1 MAPALAD
8 AARAAD
14 RPLLALSIGC
24 PSGVGPEVAVSA
36 AAACR
41 EATCLLVGDGRVIG
55 RAAALRG
62 VSPRRIVEVDGAAAA
77 RLLAPGKVAFW
88 SGSTPLRGD
97 SPPGKPTR
105 EAGRAQLAWIDE
117 GTELVRSGAADAL
130 VTGPVS
136 KAAIARSG
144 APGAR
149 GFRGHTEHLMAILG
163 AHEVVMA
170 FHGGGLTTALAT
182 THLALARVPAAV
194 TPEAVAR
201 ATFWLADLLRRLGT
215 KRPRLAVAAMNP
227 HAGEAGLLGD
237 EEQRRIVPG
246 MRLATKRMERAG
258 IDAEL
263 LGPMGAETAMRLG
276 ASGKVDGVVAMYHDQ
291 ATIACKLTGF
301 GEAVNVTLGLPIIR
315 TSVDHGTGYDVAGTG
330 NADDAGMRAAL
341 ELGAVLARE
350 ARKAAGAGARRAAV
364 RRAAPPRAPV
374 AGERR
379 AR

>member
-1 MAPALAD
+1 V
-8 AARAAD
+8 RAAD

-24 PSGVGPEVAVSA
+24 PSGVGPEVAVAA

-41 EATCLLVGDGRVIG
+41 DASCLLIGDGRVIG

-62 VSPRRIVEVDGAAAA
+62 LAPRRVVEVADVAAA
-77 RLLAPGKVAFW
+77 RALAAGKVAFW
-88 SGSTPLRGD
+88 SGSTAMRGD
-97 SPPGKPTR
+97 APPGRPTR

-136 KAAIARSG
+136 KEAIARSG

-149 GFRGHTEHLMAILG
+149 GFRGHTEHLMARLG
-163 AHEVVMA
+163 AREVVMA

-215 KRPRLAVAAMNP
+215 KRPRLVVAAMNP
-227 HAGEAGLLGD
+227 HAGEGGLLGD

-246 MRLATKRMERAG
+246 MRLAKKRMDRAG
-258 IDAEL
+258 IAAEL
-263 LGPMGAETAMRLG
+263 LGPIGAETAMRLG
-276 ASGKVDGVVAMYHDQ
+276 ASGKVDAVVAMYHDQ
-291 ATIACKLTGF
+291 ATIACKLVGF

-330 NADDAGMRAAL
+330 QADDAGMRAAL
-341 ELGAVLARE
+341 ALATVLAQE
-350 ARKAAGAGARRAAV
+350 ARRAGGAGARRAIV
-364 RRAAPPRAPV
+364 RRDAAARAAA